1 MDQRVDQQ
9 QGQCA
14 DCRKDPA
21 AHSFAFGGHGADFGD
36 WERLMHHRAPRP
48 AMVYSC
54 SLASQPTQGELM
66 AKPNYSHQKK
76 LREQAA
82 KKKREEKLER
92 KQQKKEEAPPPA

>member
-1 MDQRVDQQ
+1 MAGASAPLLMQCRQFRRVRGAVQI
-9 QGQCA
+9 GL
-14 DCRKDPA
+14 RRS
-21 AHSFAFGGHGADFGD
+21 AHP
-36 WERLMHHRAPRP
+36 RAPCP
-48 AMVYSC
+48 GIVYSC
-54 SLASQPTQGELM
+54 KLAGEPTQGELM